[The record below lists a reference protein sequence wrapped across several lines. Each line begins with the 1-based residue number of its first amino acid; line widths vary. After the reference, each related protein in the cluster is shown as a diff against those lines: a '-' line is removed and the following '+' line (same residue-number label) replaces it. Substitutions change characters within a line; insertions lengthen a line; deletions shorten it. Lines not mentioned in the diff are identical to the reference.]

1 MELTVRLIQEGR
13 KVAKKGGKNESEFT
27 FEKQEVWILQVHFY
41 TDFLKK
47 CIGNSFGD
55 LQQFENHFL

>member
-27 FEKQEVWILQVHFY
+27 FEKQEV
-41 TDFLKK
+41 
-47 CIGNSFGD
+47 
-55 LQQFENHFL
+55 